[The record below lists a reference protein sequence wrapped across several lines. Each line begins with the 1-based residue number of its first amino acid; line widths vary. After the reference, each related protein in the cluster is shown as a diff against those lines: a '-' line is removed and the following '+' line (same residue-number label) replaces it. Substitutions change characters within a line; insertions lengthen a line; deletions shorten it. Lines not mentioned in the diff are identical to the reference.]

1 MKSNQNNRI
10 RRIAVGEVTSFL
22 NDGYRFIGRV
32 CKRGGESIFLHH
44 LQNHSRVQIAMD
56 DSHLQIIRDGVVVK
70 SV

>member
-1 MKSNQNNRI
+1 MKSSQDNRI

-22 NDGYRFIGRV
+22 KDGYRYIGRV

-44 LQNHSRVQIAMD
+44 FQNHSRVQIAM
-56 DSHLQIIRDGVVVK
+56 SEEHMQIIRDGVIVK